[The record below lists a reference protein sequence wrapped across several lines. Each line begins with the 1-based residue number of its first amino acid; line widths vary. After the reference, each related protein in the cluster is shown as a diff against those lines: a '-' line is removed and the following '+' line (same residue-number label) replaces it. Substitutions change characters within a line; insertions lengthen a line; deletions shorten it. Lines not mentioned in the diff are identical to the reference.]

1 MAISKRKSSKPKT
14 ITVLFLLIVIVSYVG
29 LCLGLPLKDLNAS
42 KTKSVFNVTSPASK
56 LPWPNYGEAAVGLNN
71 GQVVQTYGVQ
81 KPQPIASV
89 AKLITALAVLK
100 KYPLNVGQSG
110 PVITISANDYAIYG
124 KYIAEQGSIVPVSVG
139 EKLSELNMLEAMLVP
154 SGDNIA
160 DALANWAYGSL
171 TNYDNY
177 ANNFI
182 KQLGLNNT
190 HIEVDASGYSPAS
203 TSTAKDL
210 IKIGADVMA
219 NPVLAQIVNMKSVNV
234 PNVGTLY
241 NYNNKLGVD
250 GLIGIKTGNSNQAG
264 GVFLGAETT
273 KINNKVITLLT
284 AVMGA
289 PTLTQAI
296 TSTLPLAIA
305 LENDF
310 SESVLISKG
319 EVLGEFTQPWGGTIQ
334 VAANNNLSSYGL
346 LGQSQTINLTIKP
359 LKLSSSAGSI
369 IGSISTAANQLNS
382 FHSVPLV
389 IVQTPTQPSWIWRLL
404 NPSKIL

>member
-14 ITVLFLLIVIVSYVG
+14 VIAILLLIVIIVYVG
-29 LCLGLPLKDLNAS
+29 LCLWLPLKALTAAKS
-42 KTKSVFNVTSPASK
+42 ASVFNVTTPVSS
-56 LPWPNYGEAAVGLNN
+56 LPWPNYGEAAVGLAS
-71 GQVVQTYGVQ
+71 GQVVQTHGQQ
-81 KPQPIASV
+81 KPLPTASV

-100 KYPLNVGQSG
+100 KYPLSVGQSG
-110 PVITISANDYAIYG
+110 PIITIDATDYAIYG
-124 KYIAEQGSIVPVSVG
+124 QYIAEQGSIVPVSVG

-160 DALANWAYGSL
+160 DALARWAYGSL
-171 TNYDNY
+171 TNYQNY
-177 ANNFI
+177 ANTFV

-190 HIEVDASGYSPAS
+190 HIGVDASGYSPTT
-203 TSTAKDL
+203 TSTPRDL

-234 PNVGTLY
+234 PNVGVLN
-241 NYNNKLGVD
+241 NYDNQLGVD
-250 GLIGIKTGNSNQAG
+250 GIIGIKTGNSNQAG

-284 AVMGA
+284 AIMGA
-289 PTLTQAI
+289 PTLTQALSG
-296 TSTLPLAIA
+296 TRPLAVA

-334 VAANNNLSSYGL
+334 IAAKNNLSSYGL
-346 LGQSQTINLTIKP
+346 LGQSQPIYLEINP
-359 LKLSSSAGSI
+359 LKLPANAGKT
-369 IGSISTAANQLNS
+369 IGSISSPANQLNS
-382 FHSVPLV
+382 FRSVPLV
-389 IVQTPTQPSWIWRLL
+389 IVQTPTKPSWLWR
-404 NPSKIL
+404 ILHPNNIF